1 VASYFR
7 IFGPGW
13 TFSWFSPRVNLLA
26 PAEGRVDFHRM
37 VHDLKYALYVFLCLL
52 GAVSIPWFLVR
63 TLKRSDAPLKL
74 AVKWG
79 GSVVVLGT
87 FIPLAFACGPFG
99 PLILVPMAFILS
111 VMWTPHIADL
121 VSRPLTSIFDG
132 GNEPLEPKPYY
143 SIAISKRQRGQFTEA
158 VAALREQLAKFPND
172 FEGVL
177 LLANIQAENMAD
189 LQGAEITLNH
199 FCDSPGAAP
208 RQMVAALTQLA
219 DWHLKLA
226 QDSDSARAALQRIIE
241 RFPETEFALRAEQRL
256 AHLGG
261 VEKYLIAQHDRQ
273 NLAVPEGVNNIGLLD
288 STEFLKPQEIEP
300 GKLTAAYVK
309 HLETHPHDAEVRE
322 KLAMLYGKEFQ
333 RLDLATMELAQLINE
348 PRHAPKQVAHWL
360 NLLANFQ
367 VELGADVA
375 TVRETLEKI
384 VERFPDL
391 PAAEI
396 VRRRLARLNYEFKG
410 KEGTANVKLGVYEQN
425 IGLKYGAPGKR

>member
-199 FCDSPGAAP
+199 FCDSPGAAAPADGRGADATGGLAPQAGAGFGLRP
-208 RQMVAALTQLA
+208 RGAPANHRAVSGNGICPAR
-219 DWHLKLA
+219 
-226 QDSDSARAALQRIIE
+226 RAA
-241 RFPETEFALRAEQRL
+241 PRASGR
-256 AHLGG
+256 
-261 VEKYLIAQHDRQ
+261 R
-273 NLAVPEGVNNIGLLD
+273 
-288 STEFLKPQEIEP
+288 
-300 GKLTAAYVK
+300 GKIFDCTA
-309 HLETHPHDAEVRE
+309 R
-322 KLAMLYGKEFQ
+322 
-333 RLDLATMELAQLINE
+333 
-348 PRHAPKQVAHWL
+348 
-360 NLLANFQ
+360 
-367 VELGADVA
+367 
-375 TVRETLEKI
+375 
-384 VERFPDL
+384 
-391 PAAEI
+391 PAKS
-396 VRRRLARLNYEFKG
+396 RRAGRG
-410 KEGTANVKLGVYEQN
+410 Q
-425 IGLKYGAPGKR
+425 